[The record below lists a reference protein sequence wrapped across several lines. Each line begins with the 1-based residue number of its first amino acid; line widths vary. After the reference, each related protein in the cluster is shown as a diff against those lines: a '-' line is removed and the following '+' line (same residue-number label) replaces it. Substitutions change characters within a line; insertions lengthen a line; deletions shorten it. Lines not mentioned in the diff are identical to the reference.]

1 MGLFF
6 SLNVVVEDKSLIAA
20 SAKEFFGFYPG
31 LCPFS
36 PSWNIIKTGSGREI
50 KRCPQLIA
58 GHPQIP
64 SNHSRRCMMVQNR
77 VLEHL
82 TNVMNII

>member
-36 PSWNIIKTGSGREI
+36 SGWNIIKAGSGREI
-50 KRCPQLIA
+50 KRYPQPIA
-58 GHPQIP
+58 SHHQIP
-64 SNHSRRCMMVQNR
+64 SNHSKRRMVVQNI